1 MNREEEVLEEKSL
14 RAGPCGPCGLR
25 GRETFEALEGL
36 NTGVAGADL
45 YFQNILL
52 RSSRCCIA
60 EMNLTR
66 NREVVGSI
74 PGLTQW
80 VKDAMLS

>member
-52 RSSRCCIA
+52 RSSRC
-60 EMNLTR
+60 
-66 NREVVGSI
+66 
-74 PGLTQW
+74 
-80 VKDAMLS
+80 